1 MAKKVHRRT
10 IHRSGVR
17 TLKIGVPPVWVDFY
31 YNVMA
36 MSWRR
41 YILYVIFAFLTLN
54 AIFGIIYSLI
64 GGISNL
70 EKHSFLAGFY
80 FSVETLAT
88 VGYGHMAPMSPL
100 AHLVTTFEVL
110 TGIFFSASITG
121 TIIARLTRPQSG
133 IVFARNAVVDNFE
146 GKRALMVRLASTHMH
161 PLADMKGQISWI
173 ERIKLQSGH
182 EFGQMKQL
190 ELRQANFTR
199 LDLSWTLIHFIE
211 EGSDFANAL
220 AGNCEYRLYSSVSGH
235 DTLLGTQAHGSQS
248 YGKENIFID
257 HKYVDVIG
265 FSDQMRS
272 IDLTMLDHTE
282 AHIKQPLS
290 GDFSMK
296 DLGHK
301 S

>member
-1 MAKKVHRRT
+1 MAKKVHKRV
-10 IHRSGVR
+10 IHRSGIS
-17 TLKIGVPPVWVDFY
+17 TMKIGVPPVWVDFY

-36 MSWRR
+36 MSWPR
-41 YILYVIFAFLTLN
+41 YILFVILAFLALN
-54 AIFGIIYSLI
+54 AVFGTIYSLI

-70 EKHSFLAGFY
+70 EEHSLLAGFY

-88 VGYGHMAPMSPL
+88 VGYGHMAPISPL
-100 AHLVTTFEVL
+100 AHLVTTIEIL

-133 IVFARNAVVDNFE
+133 IVFAKNAVIDNFD
-146 GKRALMVRLASTHMH
+146 GKKTLMVRLASTHMH
-161 PLADMKGQISWI
+161 PLADMKAQISWI
-173 ERIKLQSGH
+173 ERVKLQSGH

-190 ELRQANFTR
+190 ELRQATFTR
-199 LDLSWTLIHFIE
+199 LDLSWTLMHFIE

-220 AGNCEYRLYSSVSGH
+220 AGNCEFRLYASVSGH

-248 YGKENIFID
+248 YGPENIFID

-265 FSDQMRS
+265 FSDKTRS

-282 AHIKQPLS
+282 PHYNEA
-290 GDFSMK
+290 
-296 DLGHK
+296 
-301 S
+301 